1 MKTLNDIVLR
11 DILPD
16 SIKRDIAVRDSAAA
30 IDPELKK
37 IAAATN
43 LAAVFASIDRLT
55 SLQLDHLAA
64 GFDVTTW
71 RDTWSIDVKRRVAK
85 VLATQKNR
93 MGTLSAV
100 KEVLSSLGASV
111 RITEWWQETPKGIPH
126 TFKVVATLSSLP
138 GALDIQTQE
147 DFFALLD
154 EAKPARSHY
163 TFTISQNG
171 SGNLYLSAAGRA
183 VVFARHVSG
192 QPIQTGALSIMPS
205 GRMVSYAR
213 HSSFS

>member
-1 MKTLNDIVLR
+1 MKTLDDIVLR

-16 SIKRDIAVRDSAAA
+16 SIKNDPAVKNSAEA

-43 LAAVFASIDRLT
+43 LAAVFASIDKLT

-93 MGTLSAV
+93 TGTLSAV

-111 RITEWWQETPKGIPH
+111 RITEWWQETPKGTPH
-126 TFKVVATLSSLP
+126 TFKVVASLQSLP
-138 GALDIQTQE
+138 GVLDIQAQE

-154 EAKPARSHY
+154 DAKPARSHY
-163 TFTISQNG
+163 TFTLAQNG
-171 SGNLYLSAAGRA
+171 AADICLSAVGRPLT
-183 VVFARHVSG
+183 FARHISHQDPYEG
-192 QPIQTGALSIMPS
+192 QISLITVGRSLSF
-205 GRMVSYAR
+205 AR
-213 HSSFS
+213 HFSS